1 MTAVLSVGSNLGDRW
16 AHLRA
21 AVDVLSPQRV
31 SSVYETAPWGGV
43 DQDDF
48 LNLVAICDCDA
59 AEAWARAQRAE
70 HEAGRTREVHW
81 GPRTLDVDVV
91 VADGSDPGLVLP
103 HPHAHER
110 AFVLVPWA
118 ELEPDAELPGH
129 GRIAEIAVDRSAV
142 RRIGEL

>member
-21 AVDVLSPQRV
+21 AVAVLEPSRV

-43 DQDDF
+43 PQDDF
-48 LNLVAICDCDA
+48 LNLVAVCDCDA

-70 HEAGRTREVHW
+70 RAAGRTREQRW

-91 VADGSDPGLVLP
+91 VADGSDPALVLP

-110 AFVLVPWA
+110 AFVLVPWG
-118 ELEPDAELPGH
+118 ELDPDAELPGH
-129 GRIAEIAVDRSAV
+129 GRVAEIPVDRSGV
-142 RRIGEL
+142 RRVGSL